1 MERPIIRRKIPRILF
16 WLLIIYTA
24 CVSTVVLAIQFG
36 LIQLPP
42 RQLEAA
48 GGEPA
53 QKNTQPVIGELA
65 FAEQFAREYLFW
77 TQGKEESRAERLKPF
92 WKPNMDVQGGLDFKQ
107 VQWNSYARNVSA
119 WAVKER
125 DDRSGVTEVTV
136 YAETIL
142 SNVNNPNDQ
151 KRVDRYMI
159 VPVKKAGESY
169 LVVGY
174 PRFIPP
180 PVAEA
185 PAEEEKS
192 GKDNGGEAVDQKI
205 RDEVEQF
212 MKSFW
217 KVYTTGTSEEIAY
230 FEKNNQSLPGLTGIM
245 SFSEMKQ
252 LTVRKKQD
260 VYLADCDVL
269 LEDLASG
276 AKITDHYRF
285 ELVKEGGRWY
295 VISMEQGEV

>member
-42 RQLEAA
+42 RQSEAA
-48 GGEPA
+48 EAPA
-53 QKNTQPVIGELA
+53 QKNTEPVIGELA
-65 FAEQFAREYLFW
+65 FAEQFVREYLFW
-77 TQGKEESRAERLKPF
+77 TQGKEESRAERLKSF

-119 WAVKER
+119 WAIKER
-125 DDRSGVTEVTV
+125 EDQSGVMEVTV

-142 SNVNNPNDQ
+142 SNVRDPNDQ
-151 KRVDRYMI
+151 KRVDRYMV

-185 PAEEEKS
+185 PADEEK
-192 GKDNGGEAVDQKI
+192 KEKENTGEAVDQEV

-212 MKSFW
+212 MNSFW

-230 FEKNNQSLPGLTGIM
+230 FEKNDKSLPGLTGIM
-245 SFSEMKQ
+245 SFSELKE

-260 VYLADCDVL
+260 VYVAECNVL

-276 AKITDHYRF
+276 AKITDRYHF

-295 VISMEQGEV
+295 VISMKQGEV